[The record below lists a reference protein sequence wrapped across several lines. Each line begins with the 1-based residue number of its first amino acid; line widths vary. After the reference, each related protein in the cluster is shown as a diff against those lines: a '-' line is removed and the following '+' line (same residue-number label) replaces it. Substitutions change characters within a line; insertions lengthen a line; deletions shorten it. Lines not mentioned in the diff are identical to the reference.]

1 MGKLDT
7 VSLQGK
13 DYALVPV
20 RLKAFR
26 EANPHSSVETEPTV
40 TGDTVIFKAI
50 IKADKNDPNSQES
63 TGHSYGKLGQAKAFE
78 KLETQAV
85 GRALALLGYLNNG
98 EVATTEEMVE
108 FNDYKLEKYE
118 SAIQEA
124 KSVDQLMTIFKEMDS
139 NNKKYFTEAL
149 GVKKKELQNATTV

>member
-1 MGKLDT
+1 MSKLDT
-7 VSLQGK
+7 VRLQGK

-26 EANPHSSVETEPTV
+26 EANPHSSVETSPTV

-50 IKADKNDPNSQES
+50 IKADKNDPDSQES
-63 TGHSYGKLGQAKAFE
+63 TGHSYGKLGEPKAFE

-98 EVATTEEMVE
+98 EVATTEEMLE
-108 FNDYKLEKYE
+108 FNDYKVDKYE
-118 SAIQEA
+118 QAIKEA
-124 KSVDQLMTIFKEMDS
+124 ETVGELMELFNSMDS
-139 NNKKYFTEAL
+139 NNKKFFTEAL
-149 GVKKKELQNATTV
+149 GDRRKELTDASA